1 MTNPFIRVGLATGI
15 IRQHQSMPNG
25 QSAAMAAVARAAA
38 SASAQQQSASN
49 PGHAASAAGNPQGAV
64 RPQAQPA
71 AAPRAPQA
79 SAAPG
84 AAAEQQQQQARHEA
98 APATSQAAPAQ
109 PAAAA
114 QPQPQR
120 SPAAQPTAAARAS
133 QPSASASLS
142 TGTAGALATPVRTD
156 IMQAV
161 EKGKDIDTV
170 FPVEAKFKGE
180 LEIDQHF
187 ILKGVFRGSINQT
200 GMHSLLIGNTGG
212 VHGNVRA
219 HQLIVG
225 GTIEG
230 DVCGNEVIVLET
242 GRIIGNVTYEKLAVE
257 LGGEVNGRTQKE
269 VFNVVVGQSP
279 AAQPAEPAAAQPP
292 ASENREV
299 SPDDARRASEQAAP
313 AFNGLHAVPTSQN
326 PSYGLGGPSGEQNQG
341 AIPAYGQTP
350 EECVA

>member
-109 PAAAA
+109 P
-114 QPQPQR
+114 QPHR

-142 TGTAGALATPVRTD
+142 TGTAGAMATPVRTD

-242 GRIIGNVTYEKLAVE
+242 GRIIGNVAYEKLAIE

-292 ASENREV
+292 ASGNREV

-313 AFNGLHAVPTSQN
+313 AFNGLHAVPTPQN
-326 PSYGLGGPSGEQNQG
+326 PSYGSGGLSGEPNQG
-341 AIPAYGQTP
+341 ASPAYGQTP

>member
-1 MTNPFIRVGLATGI
+1 MSNPFIRMGLATGI

-25 QSAAMAAVARAAA
+25 QSAAMAAVARAAT
-38 SASAQQQSASN
+38 SAAAQQPSAPN
-49 PGHAASAAGNPQGAV
+49 PGHAAGRSQT
-64 RPQAQPA
+64 QPA

-84 AAAEQQQQQARHEA
+84 AAAEQQQQARHES
-98 APATSQAAPAQ
+98 APATTQAAPAQ

-114 QPQPQR
+114 QPQPHR
-120 SPAAQPTAAARAS
+120 SPVSQPTAAARTS

-142 TGTAGALATPVRTD
+142 TGTAGAMATPVRTD

-161 EKGKDIDTV
+161 EKGKEIDTV

-242 GRIIGNVTYEKLAVE
+242 GRIIGNVIYEKLAVE

-279 AAQPAEPAAAQPP
+279 AAQATEPPMAQSS
-292 ASENREV
+292 ASDNREV
-299 SPDDARRASEQAAP
+299 SQNGSASNAWRASEQAAP
-313 AFNGLHAVPTSQN
+313 AFSGLHAVPTQQN
-326 PSYGLGGPSGEQNQG
+326 PSYGVGGPSGEQHEG
-341 AIPAYGQTP
+341 ESAAYAQTP
-350 EECVA
+350 EEYVA